1 MRRQRLFYVLHNC
14 RVPVYEKDVRMDTP
28 PLSDLTRFF
37 QATIILGFLLLT
49 CSCQWE
55 ESAYWSQGWP
65 INPFV
70 LLSILQS
77 SSIVIL
83 ESSQCWI
90 LPKIWSFLPHFSR
103 QNWRVIFSIKL
114 WFCFWENER
123 NNWEMF
129 TTIFLVKSVRL
140 DSRMDLQK
148 SGVTVD
154 FVIRSLKIQYERS
167 SPLSVK
173 VSRSG

>member
-1 MRRQRLFYVLHNC
+1 MISDFLAYLIVYCPLITTVCLFSPNDDAVRRQRLFYVLHNC

-37 QATIILGFLLLT
+37 QATILTGFLLLT

-77 SSIVIL
+77 SIVIL
-83 ESSQCWI
+83 ESSD
-90 LPKIWSFLPHFSR
+90 
-103 QNWRVIFSIKL
+103 SIPQ
-114 WFCFWENER
+114 R
-123 NNWEMF
+123 
-129 TTIFLVKSVRL
+129 
-140 DSRMDLQK
+140 
-148 SGVTVD
+148 
-154 FVIRSLKIQYERS
+154 LKITQIVAFGFFDFKN
-167 SPLSVK
+167 SPKWTILSTQNVNVARFARNLK
-173 VSRSG
+173 WDFFCDFQSTYMTF